1 MSENRKQ
8 EQIEEIFS
16 YYGNQKDKATQEM
29 VVALLKELQEVEGCI
44 SVGLRKRVVE
54 VTGITD
60 NFLTCIIK
68 MCPSIKE
75 SANVHEIIAC
85 TGERC
90 GNKNGMEILR
100 NIKKE
105 LAIGK
110 DGMSRDGNF
119 KLQTRNCLKQC
130 RTAPNLMIDGKIYSG
145 QELEDIKKLFQKI

>member
-60 NFLTCIIK
+60 NFLNCIIK
-68 MCPSIKE
+68 M
-75 SANVHEIIAC
+75 
-85 TGERC
+85 
-90 GNKNGMEILR
+90 
-100 NIKKE
+100 
-105 LAIGK
+105 
-110 DGMSRDGNF
+110 
-119 KLQTRNCLKQC
+119 
-130 RTAPNLMIDGKIYSG
+130 
-145 QELEDIKKLFQKI
+145 